1 MKVSKSVGSALGRM
15 ARLALLATFALAGG
29 AVSAMAQQDVPKS
42 SFAPPKQPAAGESSW
57 VKICTKDPSGQGGQ
71 ACLVRHEGLEPK
83 SGQIL
88 IAAAVRTVEGKD
100 IPDLLVNVPTSY
112 TLVIPP
118 GVQIKIDENEPIQ
131 LQYSV
136 CLPTSCQVQMS
147 LTKDTIEKMRKG
159 TRMLVAAMNI
169 QGKTMA
175 FPVPLNGFAKSSD
188 GPPVDNLAYMAARDK
203 MIQAAR
209 EHQKELSAQGGQV
222 QVQPRQAPPPLQVQ
236 PTPQPQ

>member
-1 MKVSKSVGSALGRM
+1 MNVSKSVGSAFGQM
-15 ARLALLATFALAGG
+15 ARLALVAAFTLAAG
-29 AVSAMAQQDVPKS
+29 AVSAIAQQDVPKS
-42 SFAPPKQPAAGESSW
+42 SAIPAKPSAGESTW
-57 VKICTKDPSGQGGQ
+57 VKICTKDQSTQGNQ

-100 IPDLLVNVPTSY
+100 IPYLLINVPTSY
-112 TLVIPP
+112 TLVVPP
-118 GVQIKIDENEPIQ
+118 GVQIKIDENEPVQ

-136 CLPTSCQVQMS
+136 CLPTSCQVQMPLS
-147 LTKDTIEKMRKG
+147 KDMIDKMRKG

-175 FPVPLNGFAKSSD
+175 FPIPLTGFARTSD

-209 EHQKELSAQGGQV
+209 QHQKELATQTGQAQPQLP
-222 QVQPRQAPPPLQVQ
+222 QPPPPLQVQ